1 MKSSVNFAFW
11 VTCLVLAVG
20 CIVLLSRSSS
30 IGSALFFMPF
40 SLGPLLVSIALTFYV
55 WSRLS
60 LVILSTGSGLYGI
73 WFGYVYMSAFHWHL
87 DPQSAIALLL
97 VGIYSL
103 PAMIPVW
110 LIAWAFRGSAPQSNG
125 EQEEADRHPTA
136 K

>member
-1 MKSSVNFAFW
+1 MHFSFW

-20 CIVLLSRSSS
+20 CIVLLSESSS
-30 IGSALFFMPF
+30 IGGTLFFIPF

-60 LVILSTGSGLYGI
+60 LIILAGGSVLYGV
-73 WFGYVYMSAFHWHL
+73 WFGYVYMSAFHWHI
-87 DPQSAIALLL
+87 DPQSAIALLF

-110 LIAWAFRGSAPQSNG
+110 LIAWVFRGSAP
-125 EQEEADRHPTA
+125 H
-136 K
+136 